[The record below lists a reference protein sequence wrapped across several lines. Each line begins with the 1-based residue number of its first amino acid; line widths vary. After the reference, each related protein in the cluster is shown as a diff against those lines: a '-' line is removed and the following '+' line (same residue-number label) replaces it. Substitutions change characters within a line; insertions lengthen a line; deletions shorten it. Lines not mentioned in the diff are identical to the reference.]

1 MPIPYICARAQWVPG
16 GVADGTT
23 FNSASYDAYL
33 VGAAPRLARITE
45 VYEGGEASAST
56 VNNMALR
63 RDQTSAATP
72 AQKTPRPNNPAS
84 QAALGTYFQDA
95 TTQAT
100 PGSQHMLNLSYNSWG
115 GAVRWVAY
123 PGEEIWVIGGGA
135 LPNSELSLAGVSG
148 TQGQMSSHF
157 VVEEM

>member
-1 MPIPYICARAQWVPG
+1 MPIPYTCARTSWVPG

-33 VGAAPRLARITE
+33 AASNRIARITE

-56 VNNMALR
+56 VNVMALR
-63 RDQTSAATP
+63 RDQTSSATP
-72 AQKTPRPNNPAS
+72 AQKTPRQNNPYS
-84 QAALGTYFQDA
+84 QNATGTYFQDA

-100 PGSQHMLNLSYNSWG
+100 PGSQHMLQLSYNSWG

-123 PGEEIWVIGGGA
+123 PGEEVYVIGGAA
-135 LPNSELSLAGVSG
+135 LPNNEVSYSGVSG
-148 TQGQMSSHF
+148 SPGTQSSHF